1 MITLYLIFKMTEL
14 IFKLVIWLVLL
25 PFRIIFFPFSLL
37 FGKRGGSN
45 RRDNDDG
52 FWDGLLIGSIF
63 F

>member
-1 MITLYLIFKMTEL
+1 MITLYLIIKMIEL
-14 IFKLVIWLVLL
+14 TFKLVIWLVLL

-37 FGKRGGSN
+37 FGKRNRGN
-45 RRDNDDG
+45 RRDSDDG